1 LADDVAGKDRKRL
14 DDKACLGLNVPFDF
28 QGERFA
34 PMKKTEYFTKD
45 AAAQAWFVVNADG
58 MVLGRLAT
66 KVAEVLRGKNKTR
79 FTPNADTGDFVIVVN
94 ADKIVLTGKK
104 MAEKTYY
111 RHTGFMGG
119 LKSITPEK
127 VLASKHPERLVEWA
141 VRGMLPKSRLGD
153 RLFTKLKVYAG
164 PDHPHKAQQPKALA
178 VNE

>member
-1 LADDVAGKDRKRL
+1 
-14 DDKACLGLNVPFDF
+14 
-28 QGERFA
+28 
-34 PMKKTEYFTKD
+34 MKKTEYFTREAADQDWYVVDAKD
-45 AAAQAWFVVNADG
+45 K
-58 MVLGRLAT
+58 VLGRIAT
-66 KVAEVLRGKNKTR
+66 KVADVLRGKNKPT
-79 FTPNADTGDFVIVVN
+79 FTPNADIGGFVIVVN
-94 ADKIVLTGKK
+94 ADKVKLTGKK

-119 LKSITPEK
+119 LKSTTPEK

-141 VRGMLPKSRLGD
+141 VRGMLPKTRLGD

>member
-1 LADDVAGKDRKRL
+1 
-14 DDKACLGLNVPFDF
+14 
-28 QGERFA
+28 
-34 PMKKTEYFTKD
+34 MKTTEYFTRKD
-45 AAAQAWFVVNADG
+45 ADQVWYVVDAG
-58 MVLGRLAT
+58 GKVLGRVAT
-66 KVAEVLRGKNKTR
+66 QVAAVLRGKNKTK

-94 ADKIVLTGKK
+94 ADKVKLTGRK
-104 MAEKTYY
+104 MTEKTYY

-119 LKSITPEK
+119 LKSTTPEK

-153 RLFTKLKVYAG
+153 RLITKLKVYAG